1 MTEKSKAPEKLG
13 AWKSLR
19 AHQKEVSKKS
29 LRELFAKSRN
39 RADRFSAE
47 ACGIRLDYSRHL
59 ATRKTVRLLTR
70 LAREAGVGD
79 LRDRMFAGEHIN
91 TTEDRAVLHV
101 ALRAGRRDRFRDGD
115 QDCTADVH
123 EVLDRMERFVK
134 GVHSGEIRGYG
145 SRLSF
150 TDVVNIGIGGSD
162 LGIEM
167 ALKALH
173 HHRVRSIRVH
183 TVSNVDGTQL
193 ADVLEQVNPRAT
205 LFVICSKTFTT
216 QETLTN
222 ARAAR
227 TWLAETVGEEA
238 VARNFAAVST
248 NHEAMDDFGI
258 HPDYRFG
265 FWDWVGGRYSIW
277 SAVGLSMA
285 LGLGIDN
292 FRAFLAGGRA
302 MDRHFREAPADQNL
316 PMLLALLSV
325 WYNDFLGASSQAVLP
340 YDARLSRFPAF
351 LQQLHM
357 ESNGKSVRKDGRA
370 LRVPS
375 GTILWGEAGNNAQH
389 SFYQLLHQGTR
400 FVPVDFIAPDEGSS
414 RFKEQHS
421 LGLINMQAQAQ
432 ALAFG
437 QTAAEV
443 RADLESRG
451 LSKKEI
457 RALAIHK
464 VHRGNRPSSLIRFRR
479 LDPETLGKL
488 VALYEHKVFTEGAIW
503 GIDSFDQWGVELG
516 KKLARELQSAV

>member
-1 MTEKSKAPEKLG
+1 
-13 AWKSLR
+13 
-19 AHQKEVSKKS
+19 
-29 LRELFAKSRN
+29 
-39 RADRFSAE
+39 
-47 ACGIRLDYSRHL
+47 
-59 ATRKTVRLLTR
+59 
-70 LAREAGVGD
+70 
-79 LRDRMFAGEHIN
+79 
-91 TTEDRAVLHV
+91 
-101 ALRAGRRDRFRDGD
+101 
-115 QDCTADVH
+115 
-123 EVLDRMERFVK
+123 MERFVK

-145 SRLSF
+145 SRLPF

-316 PMLLALLSV
+316 PMLLAQS
-325 WYNDFLGASSQAVLP
+325 
-340 YDARLSRFPAF
+340 
-351 LQQLHM
+351 
-357 ESNGKSVRKDGRA
+357 GRA
-370 LRVPS
+370 
-375 GTILWGEAGNNAQH
+375 
-389 SFYQLLHQGTR
+389 
-400 FVPVDFIAPDEGSS
+400 
-414 RFKEQHS
+414 
-421 LGLINMQAQAQ
+421 
-432 ALAFG
+432 AL
-437 QTAAEV
+437 
-443 RADLESRG
+443 
-451 LSKKEI
+451 
-457 RALAIHK
+457 
-464 VHRGNRPSSLIRFRR
+464 
-479 LDPETLGKL
+479 
-488 VALYEHKVFTEGAIW
+488 
-503 GIDSFDQWGVELG
+503 
-516 KKLARELQSAV
+516 